1 MLIEVDPKK
10 YRKAFPSDPH
20 PFISDAFTELNAG
33 KVERLVRL
41 VDDSSRPDIGLVA
54 GLKDGVLR
62 SPFSAPFGGFHFRHE
77 IVYAS
82 RIDGFIESLKSYAAS
97 EGIDAIEITLP
108 PDIYHPTFN
117 AKTVNSMFRN
127 GLRFQSL
134 EITNWVDL
142 ETFDGQFSEQNSRE
156 YYRQSLRNGLQ
167 FRPAADDGERMEVY
181 RLVTENRA
189 RFGRPIYM
197 SFDDV
202 MNTSALW
209 PTDFFM
215 VTAADGSLV
224 ASAILYRS
232 RSDICYFLFAG
243 DCPAGRSLRAM
254 DHLFLN
260 IWTHYKSLGFRYIDL
275 GISTKDGHPNEG
287 LLRFKESHNSVSSV
301 RFTFFWRRP
310 A

>member
-1 MLIEVDPKK
+1 MLIEVDPKR
-10 YRKAFPSDPH
+10 YRRAFSSDPH
-20 PFISDAFTELNAG
+20 PFISDAFIELNAG
-33 KVERLVRL
+33 KVERVVRL
-41 VDDSSRPDIGLVA
+41 VDDSSRPDIGLIA
-54 GLKDGVLR
+54 GLKKRILR
-62 SPFSAPFGGFHFRHE
+62 SPFSAPFGGFNFRHE

-82 RIDGFIESLKSYAAS
+82 RIDKFIESLKSYAAS
-97 EGIDAIEITLP
+97 ESIDAIEITLP

-127 GLRFQSL
+127 GFRVRSL

-167 FRPAADDGERMEVY
+167 FRPAADDGERMEAY
-181 RLVTENRA
+181 RLVAQNRA

-215 VTAADGSLV
+215 VTAADGTLV
-224 ASAILYRS
+224 AAAILYRN

-243 DCPAGRSLRAM
+243 DCPAGRPLRAM
-254 DHLFLN
+254 DHLFLY
-260 IWTHYKSLGFRYIDL
+260 IWAHYKSLGFRYIDL
-275 GISTKDGHPNEG
+275 GISTEDGHPNEG

-310 A
+310 V